1 MSKPTTTSFRD
12 RRTLLKGIGVALAL
26 PWLESLA
33 GSEPG
38 DNLPIQHRRMIH
50 VTHKFGMYAPS
61 FHPATAGVGWEMT
74 DGLRTLE
81 RHRLRMTV
89 FKNLGL
95 SVTGGHAAA
104 PCILSDMKRS
114 EAASHPDGGITVDAR
129 AAELYATTTRFPM
142 LNLWGNPDNDQHT
155 SFARSGAKIPYVTTP
170 MELFNLLFTEQTAEG
185 KAARARELAGNRSVL
200 DAVNESAKRMMV
212 TVSPRDQHRLDDYFT
227 SVRDAERKLQTY
239 KDWLTI
245 PKPEAVPEV
254 AARIESVKKSSQTM
268 IYDAFMD
275 LIPLIL
281 QTDSSRIV
289 SIDVFTNPN
298 WDLPGITDHYHSLT
312 HHGQLPEKVA
322 QLRAIDDFHLSRLA
336 RLIDRIVALGMLDS
350 TQILYSSGMSDGNS
364 HSNQNLPI
372 ILAGGGFT
380 HGTMI
385 DIQGKQPLSNLYL
398 SMLQKLGVETASF
411 NKSMGPLRGLA

>member
-1 MSKPTTTSFRD
+1 
-12 RRTLLKGIGVALAL
+12 
-26 PWLESLA
+26 
-33 GSEPG
+33 
-38 DNLPIQHRRMIH
+38 
-50 VTHKFGMYAPS
+50 
-61 FHPATAGVGWEMT
+61 
-74 DGLRTLE
+74 
-81 RHRLRMTV
+81 
-89 FKNLGL
+89 
-95 SVTGGHAAA
+95 
-104 PCILSDMKRS
+104 
-114 EAASHPDGGITVDAR
+114 
-129 AAELYATTTRFPM
+129 
-142 LNLWGNPDNDQHT
+142 
-155 SFARSGAKIPYVTTP
+155 
-170 MELFNLLFTEQTAEG
+170 
-185 KAARARELAGNRSVL
+185 
-200 DAVNESAKRMMV
+200 
-212 TVSPRDQHRLDDYFT
+212 
-227 SVRDAERKLQTY
+227 
-239 KDWLTI
+239 
-245 PKPEAVPEV
+245 V

-298 WDLPGITDHYHSLT
+298 WDLPGITDNYHSLT